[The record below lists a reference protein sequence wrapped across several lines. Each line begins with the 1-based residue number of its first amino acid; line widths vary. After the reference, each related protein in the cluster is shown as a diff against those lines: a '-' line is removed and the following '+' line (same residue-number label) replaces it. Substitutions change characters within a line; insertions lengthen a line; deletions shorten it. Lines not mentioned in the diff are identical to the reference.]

1 MASLTALHRD
11 LSEKMSTKRL
21 HQFVSDEV
29 RNNTQSLLD
38 TMSAL
43 DNQLQRVQ
51 HDSGI
56 RARFYNDPVGDWQIN
71 DNPELLPAGVNVSTK
86 GRASYVTFSQ
96 QNNATRHKLRN
107 LFDQVDKDADG
118 YINVR
123 EMLIALRTNSEL
135 SQLLQLPNR
144 IRQTDGS
151 REAFENVFQEMD
163 SDGDG
168 DRVISYIEFV
178 GYFTKK
184 SDLSCKISD
193 ILHAQ
198 PPPPHARTVNTAVNA
213 EKHPHQTAYRPE
225 MSRNNTSRQYAAV
238 SHREQEKKHWQ
249 PTSGWNQSVTI
260 TRKRRPTLKHTI
272 FDEVHYLEH
281 PYQPHA
287 GSEVL
292 AKKQGLRQ
300 GQGQA
305 HKDER
310 TRLEIIAREVERR
323 NQKIQ
328 GIEIQNKI
336 ARSRR
341 RSGFMEG
348 RRRNF
353 RESSSPDK
361 QHRGSIRHVRKTP
374 RQQQQQPPIN
384 NYKSTT
390 GKFQIST
397 SK

>member
-1 MASLTALHRD
+1 MQKKKQKYDYQLHDKRYFSTTYLQNKQMASLTALHRD

-96 QNNATRHKLRN
+96 QNNATRLKLRN

-198 PPPPHARTVNTAVNA
+198 PPPPQVNA

-225 MSRNNTSRQYAAV
+225 MSRNNTSRQYTAV
-238 SHREQEKKHWQ
+238 AKQC
-249 PTSGWNQSVTI
+249 
-260 TRKRRPTLKHTI
+260 TLPLATT
-272 FDEVHYLEH
+272 DVVHASRYLSTAYLQIQCSCMCG
-281 PYQPHA
+281 P
-287 GSEVL
+287 
-292 AKKQGLRQ
+292 
-300 GQGQA
+300 
-305 HKDER
+305 
-310 TRLEIIAREVERR
+310 
-323 NQKIQ
+323 Q
-328 GIEIQNKI
+328 GIQ
-336 ARSRR
+336 A
-341 RSGFMEG
+341 
-348 RRRNF
+348 
-353 RESSSPDK
+353 P
-361 QHRGSIRHVRKTP
+361 
-374 RQQQQQPPIN
+374 
-384 NYKSTT
+384 
-390 GKFQIST
+390 
-397 SK
+397 